1 MVDAYRASPA
11 KPLSLTAVRR
21 VVAGDIG
28 GVRPAASRALHG
40 CYDALGSFPHHSPGT
55 DYHFPL
61 KLRKSGA
68 DILKRIVCHA
78 AA

>member
-1 MVDAYRASPA
+1 MRRQVMVDAYRASPA

-40 CYDALGSFPHHSPGT
+40 CYDALGVFRTTLPEQIT
-55 DYHFPL
+55 IFL
-61 KLRKSGA
+61 
-68 DILKRIVCHA
+68 
-78 AA
+78 